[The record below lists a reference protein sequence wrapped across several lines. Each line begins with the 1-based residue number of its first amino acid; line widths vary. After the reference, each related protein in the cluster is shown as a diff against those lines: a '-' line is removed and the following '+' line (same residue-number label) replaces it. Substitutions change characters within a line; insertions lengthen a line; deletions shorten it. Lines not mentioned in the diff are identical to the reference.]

1 MKFWGGNAM
10 EHYSLEKWA
19 DFARQVIGEQ
29 ERAEMQ
35 SHLDSDGCRKCSKVL
50 GLWRRVHVA
59 ARRELSYQPPEGAV
73 RSMKGTFAIQ
83 GPRKAT
89 SGARS
94 IAELL
99 FDSAV
104 SPLAV
109 GVRSAATT
117 SRQLLYGAGNYR
129 IDVRIETQA
138 DSEKIAVVGQV
149 LNSADPD
156 EIVGAVP
163 VTLTRGRRV
172 LAEAV
177 TSPFGEFDV
186 ECDRKGPFE
195 LRVVL
200 PSEVLTLPLIEPT
213 LEAIDNVPEV
223 THSNKL
229 TRNSSKRNKGTRKKV

>member
-1 MKFWGGNAM
+1 M

-35 SHLDSDGCRKCSKVL
+35 SHLDNDGCRKCSKIL

-59 ARRELSYQPPEGAV
+59 ARRELSYEPPESAV

-83 GPRKAT
+83 GSRRGT

-94 IAELL
+94 IAALL

-104 SPLAV
+104 SPLAA

-129 IDVRIETQA
+129 IDLRIETQS
-138 DSEKIAVVGQV
+138 DSQKIAVVGQV

-156 EIVGAVP
+156 DIVGAVP
-163 VTLTRGRRV
+163 VTLARGRKV

-195 LRVVL
+195 LRVIL

-213 LEAIDNVPEV
+213 PGGIDDVPELI
-223 THSNKL
+223 HSKGVI
-229 TRNSSKRNKGTRKKV
+229 RSPGKRKKRTRKKV

>member
-1 MKFWGGNAM
+1 M

-35 SHLDSDGCRKCSKVL
+35 SHLDDDGCRKCAKAL
-50 GLWRRVHVA
+50 GLWQHVHVA
-59 ARRELSYQPPEGAV
+59 ARRELSYQPPESAV

-89 SGARS
+89 LGARS
-94 IAELL
+94 IAALL

-104 SPLAV
+104 SPLTV
-109 GVRSAATT
+109 GVRSAAAT

-129 IDVRIETQA
+129 IDVRIEVQA
-138 DSEKIAVVGQV
+138 DSQKIAVVGQV

-163 VTLTRGRRV
+163 VTLARGRKV

-195 LRVVL
+195 LRVML
-200 PSEVLTLPLIEPT
+200 PSEVLTLPLIGPT
-213 LEAIDNVPEV
+213 SGALDDVPEAAN
-223 THSNKL
+223 SKGL
-229 TRNSSKRNKGTRKKV
+229 TRNSNKRTSRTRKKV

>member
-1 MKFWGGNAM
+1 MFGGTVM

-35 SHLDSDGCRKCSKVL
+35 SHLDNDGCRKCSKVL
-50 GLWRRVHVA
+50 SLWQRVHVA
-59 ARRELSYQPPEGAV
+59 ARRELSYRPPESAV

-89 SGARS
+89 LGTRS
-94 IAELL
+94 IAALL

-104 SPLAV
+104 SPLTA
-109 GVRSAATT
+109 GVRSATTT

-129 IDVRIETQA
+129 IDVRIETQ
-138 DSEKIAVVGQV
+138 SESQKIAVVGQV
-149 LNSADPD
+149 LNSANPD

-163 VTLTRGRRV
+163 VTLARGRQV

-186 ECDRKGPFE
+186 ECDQKGPFE
-195 LRVVL
+195 LRVML
-200 PSEVLTLPLIEPT
+200 PSEVLTLPLIDPT
-213 LEAIDNVPEV
+213 LGGLDEVPEM
-223 THSNKL
+223 THSKHL
-229 TRNSSKRNKGTRKKV
+229 IRTSGKRKKRTRKKV

>member
-1 MKFWGGNAM
+1 M
-10 EHYSLEKWA
+10 EHYSLEKWV

-35 SHLDSDGCRKCSKVL
+35 SHLDNDGCRKCSKVL
-50 GLWRRVHVA
+50 GLWQRVHLA
-59 ARRELSYQPPEGAV
+59 ARREPSYQPPESAV

-94 IAELL
+94 VAALL

-104 SPLAV
+104 SPLTI
-109 GVRSAATT
+109 GIRSATAT
-117 SRQLLYGAGNYR
+117 SRQLLYGSGNYR

-138 DSEKIAVVGQV
+138 DSQKIAVVGQV

-163 VTLTRGRRV
+163 VTLARGRKV

-195 LRVVL
+195 LRVML
-200 PSEVLTLPLIEPT
+200 PSEVLTLPLMEPT
-213 LEAIDNVPEV
+213 SGDIVDVPEV
-223 THSNKL
+223 YKAKWL
-229 TRNSSKRNKGTRKKV
+229 TRNPSKRKKRTSKKV

>member
-1 MKFWGGNAM
+1 M
-10 EHYSLEKWA
+10 EHYSLEKWV

-35 SHLDSDGCRKCSKVL
+35 SHLDNDGCRKCSKVL
-50 GLWRRVHVA
+50 SLWQRVHVA
-59 ARRELSYQPPEGAV
+59 ARRELSYRPPESAV
-73 RSMKGTFAIQ
+73 RSMKGTFAFQ

-89 SGARS
+89 RGARS
-94 IAELL
+94 VAALL
-99 FDSAV
+99 FDSAAN
-104 SPLAV
+104 PLIV
-109 GVRSAATT
+109 GVRSAAAT

-129 IDVRIETQA
+129 IDVRIETQS
-138 DSEKIAVVGQV
+138 DSQKIAVVGQV

-163 VTLTRGRRV
+163 VTLSRGRKI

-186 ECDRKGPFE
+186 ECDQKGPFE
-195 LRVVL
+195 LRVML

-213 LEAIDNVPEV
+213 LGDIEGVPET
-223 THSNKL
+223 THSKEL
-229 TRNSSKRNKGTRKKV
+229 TRKPGKRKKRTRKKV